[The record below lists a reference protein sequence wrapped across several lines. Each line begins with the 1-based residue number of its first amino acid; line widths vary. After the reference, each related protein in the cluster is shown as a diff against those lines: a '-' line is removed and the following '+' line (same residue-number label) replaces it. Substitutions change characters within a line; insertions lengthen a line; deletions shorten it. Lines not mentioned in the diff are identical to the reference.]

1 MKKFLNIL
9 TWSLLAFFLVPSGL
23 ILASWNAVPGDS
35 LYGVK
40 VGLEKTLVSITPS
53 LALQSSLQVNYT
65 ERRLAETQQL
75 LADTYRP
82 QETIQSLY
90 NLELQATQTQHAIES
105 VSDPT
110 QKTLLAEQY
119 IDTLGRVASKLEQNR
134 QNLASAPVQQQTQT
148 APTQQSRT
156 IQQNTVPALQ
166 AQPSVVQKTVEQSI
180 LQPTTPPTPITQQQ
194 SATQKPTGTTQPSV
208 AEPSVTQQITV
219 QPSAQQAPVVQ
230 QTSPISRPI
239 QVSPRN
245 TAAPSAPSTAPTA
258 QPTTVT
264 TQILVTQTTINTTIA
279 NMHQVKQE
287 AERESR
293 DQEKQRDKI
302 KKSEEKKSE
311 EEKQPDKQSNT
322 ETRND

>member
-1 MKKFLNIL
+1 MKKILNVL

-65 ERRLAETQQL
+65 ERRLAETQRL

-119 IDTLGRVASKLEQNR
+119 IDTLGRIASKLEQNR
-134 QNLASAPVQQQTQT
+134 QNLASAPVQQQSRT
-148 APTQQSRT
+148 APTQQAQT

-180 LQPTTPPTPITQQQ
+180 LQPTTPPTPIAQQQ
-194 SATQKPTGTTQPSV
+194 TPPT
-208 AEPSVTQQITV
+208 
-219 QPSAQQAPVVQ
+219 
-230 QTSPISRPI
+230 SRPI
-239 QVSPRN
+239 QVSPRD
-245 TAAPSAPSTAPTA
+245 TAAPSAPLAPSTSSTAPTA

-302 KKSEEKKSE
+302 KKSDEKKSE

-322 ETRND
+322 ETRNDGIAPNK

>member
-1 MKKFLNIL
+1 MFSSYATGVMKKFLNIF

-75 LADTYRP
+75 LANTYRP
-82 QETIQSLY
+82 QETIQSLN
-90 NLELQATQTQHAIES
+90 NLESQAAQTQHVIES

-119 IDTLGRVASKLEQNR
+119 IDTLDRIASKLEQNR
-134 QNLASAPVQQQTQT
+134 QNLASVPAQQQTQT
-148 APTQQSRT
+148 VPNQQSQT
-156 IQQNTVPALQ
+156 IQPNSTPVVKT
-166 AQPSVVQKTVEQSI
+166 QPTVVQQ
-180 LQPTTPPTPITQQQ
+180 
-194 SATQKPTGTTQPSV
+194 
-208 AEPSVTQQITV
+208 PSVTQQPAITTQSTVTQPTLQPLPTSQIPIV
-219 QPSAQQAPVVQ
+219 QTLP
-230 QTSPISRPI
+230 TFRPI
-239 QVSPRN
+239 QASPQV
-245 TAAPSAPSTAPTA
+245 TPTPSTPSTTPIS
-258 QPTTVT
+258 QPATVVI
-264 TQILVTQTTINTTIA
+264 QIQVTQATINTTLA

-293 DQEKQRDKI
+293 DQEKQRDEI

-311 EEKQPDKQSNT
+311 KEKQPDKQSNT
-322 ETRND
+322 ETRNNGTSLDL

>member
-1 MKKFLNIL
+1 MFSSYATGVVKKFLNVL

-82 QETIQSLY
+82 QETIQSLN
-90 NLELQATQTQHAIES
+90 NLESQAVQAQRAIES

-119 IDTLGRVASKLEQNR
+119 IDTLDRISSKLEQSK
-134 QNLASAPVQQQTQT
+134 QNLASAPVQQQTQI
-148 APTQQSRT
+148 APTQQ
-156 IQQNTVPALQ
+156 PA
-166 AQPSVVQKTVEQSI
+166 I
-180 LQPTTPPTPITQQQ
+180 
-194 SATQKPTGTTQPSV
+194 TTQPL
-208 AEPSVTQQITV
+208 VTQPTV
-219 QPSAQQAPVVQ
+219 
-230 QTSPISRPI
+230 
-239 QVSPRN
+239 
-245 TAAPSAPSTAPTA
+245 A
-258 QPTTVT
+258 QPTTAPQSPIAPQPTIAPQTPPTLRPIQASPKVT
-264 TQILVTQTTINTTIA
+264 PIPSTSSTAPISQPETVVTQIQVTQGAINTAIA

-287 AERESR
+287 AEKESR
-293 DQEKQRDKI
+293 DQEKQRDEI
-302 KKSEEKKSE
+302 KKSGEMRSEEKKFE
-311 EEKQPDKQSNT
+311 KEKQPDKQSDT
-322 ETRND
+322 ETKNNGTSSNQ